1 MKSPFMRLFNR
12 GYIVFLI
19 FMALAYFSLPNNLIY
34 PAIITLLFLF
44 GVYQVFIHFK
54 LRKKQEI

>member
-19 FMALAYFSLPNNLIY
+19 FMALAYFTLPNNLIY
-34 PAIITLLFLF
+34 PAIVTLPLLF
-44 GVYQVFIHFK
+44 GVYQVIIYLM

>member
-19 FMALAYFSLPNNLIY
+19 FMALAYFSLPHNLLF
-34 PAIITLLFLF
+34 PAIVTLSLLF
-44 GVYQVFIHFK
+44 GVYQLIIHFK